1 MELSAQFE
9 SAMKNTSVEG
19 PNLYIVAHGNS
30 PSKTITISKK
40 SYEYNDSNYM
50 LTILP
55 GFILVVF
62 TPENMQQWGSSEC
75 LQPDLEA
82 FNSEWYK
89 TDHIFS
95 KYAKVYN
102 PGDTYLNMCLQF
114 ERAKYFNAYNVYDS
128 NPYMVKKGKKT
139 SQFKGLFGNKQ
150 FTLQNLLD
158 ELYKH
163 KSATAPTQVIYLMA
177 CNPYPVTIDDTIEET
192 NTSHIAIKEH
202 ADVTKLRRTI
212 LQAGRDTFNILTPST
227 KVKWTGS
234 VRKQEK
240 TDQLNIQ
247 HLNRPSH
254 PYFTLTSNSVV
265 NHETFREHEEK
276 DAEKGTI
283 AALAGLLAAKRTEK
297 VKSKVTAPVKSKVK
311 AQVKG
316 KSKRQSV
323 KQRNQSKQPHSKKR
337 KASSNTSSM
346 ELNSQS
352 TSHSNTSKKRR
363 ILTKSQNSNK

>member
-9 SAMKNTSVEG
+9 YAMKNTSVTD
-19 PNLYIVAHGNS
+19 PNLYIVAHGNT
-30 PSKTITISKK
+30 PSTTIDISKK
-40 SYEYNDSNYM
+40 KYEYNGYNYTV
-50 LTILP
+50 LIP
-55 GFILVVF
+55 FGFILVVF

-89 TDHIFS
+89 TDHIFT

-128 NPYMVKKGKKT
+128 NPYKIKKGTKT

-150 FTLQNLLD
+150 FTLQNLFD

-163 KSATAPTQVIYLMA
+163 KSATAPTQIIYLMA
-177 CNPYPVTIDDTIEET
+177 CNPYPVTIADSIEET
-192 NTSHIAIKEH
+192 TTSHIAIKEH

-240 TDQLNIQ
+240 TGQLNIQ

-254 PYFTLTSNSVV
+254 PYLTLTSNAIY
-265 NHETFREHEEK
+265 NNTTYDKHTLMNLEK
-276 DAEKGTI
+276 LGIGSLAE
-283 AALAGLLAAKRTEK
+283 LLGAKRTEK
-297 VKSKVTAPVKSKVK
+297 VKVK
-311 AQVKG
+311 AKAT
-316 KSKRQSV
+316 SKRQSV

-337 KASSNTSSM
+337 KASSNNSSI

-352 TSHSNTSKKRR
+352 IRHSNNSKKRR
-363 ILTKSQNSNK
+363 I

>member
-1 MELSAQFE
+1 MELYDQFE
-9 SAMKNTSVEG
+9 SAMKNTSVED

-40 SYEYNDSNYM
+40 RYEYNDSNYT
-50 LTILP
+50 LTIPP

-62 TPENMQQWGSSEC
+62 TPENMQQWGSIKC

-95 KYAKVYN
+95 KYAKLYTT
-102 PGDTYLNMCLQF
+102 GDTFINMCLKF

-128 NPYMVKKGKKT
+128 NPYTIKTGKKT
-139 SQFKGLFGNKQ
+139 FQLKTSIGLKQ
-150 FTLQNLLD
+150 FTLQHLFD

-163 KSATAPTQVIYLMA
+163 KTDASTIQVIYLMA
-177 CNPYPVTIDDTIEET
+177 CNPYLVTIDDAIEET
-192 NTSHIAIKEH
+192 TTSHLAIAEH
-202 ADVTKLRRTI
+202 AKVTKLRRDI
-212 LQAGRDTFNILTPST
+212 LHAGQDTFNKLTPST

-240 TDQLNIQ
+240 TGQLNRQ
-247 HLNRPSH
+247 HLNTSSH

-265 NHETFREHEEK
+265 NHETFRKHEVK

-283 AALAGLLAAKRTEK
+283 AALAGLLTAKRTATSEK
-297 VKSKVTAPVKSKVK
+297 RPGQANQSSSRSKLSRLNNTNTITI
-311 AQVKG
+311 VKG
-316 KSKRQSV
+316 IRT
-323 KQRNQSKQPHSKKR
+323 KKKTKT
-337 KASSNTSSM
+337 KA
-346 ELNSQS
+346 
-352 TSHSNTSKKRR
+352 KKK
-363 ILTKSQNSNK
+363 TKTKTKKKKNGK